1 MHAAGDEPGEMRHVD
16 HEPGADLVGDLA
28 EAAKVEDARVGRAA
42 GDDHL
47 GPMLFRQPQHF
58 VHVDQMV
65 LAPHAVRH
73 DLEPA
78 ARQVHRRA
86 MREMAA
92 GGEVEAHEGIAGL
105 HQRHERFGI
114 GGGAGMRLHVGEGAA
129 E

>member
-28 EAAKVEDARVGRAA
+28 EAAKVEDARVSRAA

-78 ARQVHRRA
+78 ARQIDRRA